1 MSKSTNIVKLSNGEN
16 LICTVV
22 CDTDKHIEIESPLKM
37 ETISRV
43 TKTGVVESLSLGK
56 WVQPF
61 SDQKTISLNKNL
73 VIINLPVTIGLE
85 KYSLYMV
92 ELIQKQG
99 RIFVQSQK
107 RKDQRSLLLV
117 MVLLAQVS
125 IFAIFTTSCSQVR
138 LNQEYECYNQSDE
151 DCVLHQLKIPL

>member
-56 WVQPF
+56 WMQPF
-61 SDQKTISLNKNL
+61 TDQKTISLNKNL
-73 VIINLPVTIGLE
+73 VIINLPVTIGLG
-85 KYSLYMV
+85 KYYEYVLKKMDLVTAHLKKNS
-92 ELIQKQG
+92 KQL
-99 RIFVQSQK
+99 K
-107 RKDQRSLLLV
+107 RKKNKV
-117 MVLLAQVS
+117 
-125 IFAIFTTSCSQVR
+125 
-138 LNQEYECYNQSDE
+138 
-151 DCVLHQLKIPL
+151 